1 MDEVIIIITAPSI
14 LEIGKDIV
22 SVVAKGV
29 SRLLRYAFSKTLGM
43 TIKIGIRLGDV
54 LVRGSFSVQN
64 PTELTQDF
72 VAMSS
77 KGVIDYFVSPE
88 AYENS
93 TAIRTTDGQRQ
104 TMPNNVTIDE
114 LTLYLAV
121 IGLNDNNTF
130 TLNTTTGDTT
140 ESIPPS
146 PTETPTKAAGGEYYV
161 PLYLLSFSSCK
172 YAEFNA
178 LSDGCLTFCAVCV
191 NKKLQVLHRLFW
203 TSSLCCIR
211 LISYACVADT

>member
-1 MDEVIIIITAPSI
+1 M
-14 LEIGKDIV
+14 LEIGREIA
-22 SVVAKGV
+22 SRVAKGA
-29 SRLLRYAFSKTLGM
+29 SRLLKYAFSRVRGM
-43 TIKIGIRLGDV
+43 TIKVGITVGNV

-72 VAMSS
+72 VAMSN
-77 KGVIDYFVSPE
+77 GGEIDYYVSPE
-88 AYENS
+88 AYEQS
-93 TAIRTTDGQRQ
+93 TTINTDGQRRKRQ
-104 TMPNNVTIDE
+104 TMPNNTTDE

-146 PTETPTKAAGGEYYV
+146 PTKAAGGEYYV
-161 PLYLLSFSSCK
+161 PLYLLFFSSCK
-172 YAEFNA
+172 YAGFNA
-178 LSDGCLTFCAVCV
+178 LSDGYLTFCAVCV

>member
-1 MDEVIIIITAPSI
+1 MGKVIIIITAPSI
-14 LEIGKDIV
+14 LEIGRDIV
-22 SVVAKGV
+22 SVVSKGV
-29 SRLLRYAFSKTLGM
+29 SRLFRYAFSKTLGM
-43 TIKIGIRLGDV
+43 TIKIGIGLGDV

-77 KGVIDYFVSPE
+77 KGVIDYFVSPK

-93 TAIRTTDGQRQ
+93 TAISTTDGQRQ
-104 TMPNNVTIDE
+104 TMPNNVTTDE

-146 PTETPTKAAGGEYYV
+146 PSEIPTAGGEY
-161 PLYLLSFSSCK
+161 
-172 YAEFNA
+172 
-178 LSDGCLTFCAVCV
+178 
-191 NKKLQVLHRLFW
+191 
-203 TSSLCCIR
+203 
-211 LISYACVADT
+211 

>member
-1 MDEVIIIITAPSI
+1 MDEAIIIITAPSI

-22 SVVAKGV
+22 SVVAKGA

-88 AYENS
+88 AYKNS
-93 TAIRTTDGQRQ
+93 TAIRITDGQRRKRQ
-104 TMPNNVTIDE
+104 TMPNNVTNDE

-146 PTETPTKAAGGEYYV
+146 PSEIPTAGGEY
-161 PLYLLSFSSCK
+161 
-172 YAEFNA
+172 
-178 LSDGCLTFCAVCV
+178 
-191 NKKLQVLHRLFW
+191 
-203 TSSLCCIR
+203 
-211 LISYACVADT
+211 